1 MSMLEVCLVR
11 HAQSVSNAEGVW
23 QGQGDSPLSELGR
36 TQVEALTGALN
47 GTPYD
52 LALSSDLSRAAHTA
66 RALGAEVEHERAW
79 REIDVG
85 RWEGLTMEQVIE
97 RFPEQI
103 AALRERRTFEIG
115 GGETWPEV
123 FARADG
129 ALRSIRKRLP
139 EGGRAIVFTH
149 GGIIGAILSG
159 LLGVRDRFPWP
170 LGRMRN
176 TGRTTLRFSGPSV
189 ELLAHNDDSHLSDGL
204 RQKYEPRPDQVVVRM
219 TALADEGPF
228 GDTGTADFNS
238 AIKSARKTGAGG
250 VVSVSGSSRDI
261 ATLAQEAAGASAQE
275 FRFIETAAGRSSEL
289 LISEDHKMLLDYGLP
304 TLQI

>member
-1 MSMLEVCLVR
+1 MSVLEVCFVR
-11 HAQSVSNAEGVW
+11 HAQSVSNAAGIW

-36 TQVEALTGALN
+36 TQVEALRAAISGDR
-47 GTPYD
+47 YD

-66 RALGAEVEHERAW
+66 EALGAPLEHDRRW

-85 RWEGLTMEQVIE
+85 DWEGLTMDQVIE

-115 GGETWPEV
+115 GGESWPEV

-129 ALRSIRKRLP
+129 ALHRIRERLP

-149 GGIIGAILSG
+149 GGVIAAILAG

-176 TGRTTLRFSGPSV
+176 TGRTTLRFASGAV
-189 ELLAHNDDSHLSDGL
+189 ELVGHNDDSHLNADL
-204 RQKYEPRPDQVVVRM
+204 RQAYEPRPDQVLLRLT
-219 TALADEGPF
+219 TAETQEGAY
-228 GDTGTADFNS
+228 GTAAADFNS

-250 VVSVSGSSRDI
+250 VVSVSGTSREI
-261 ATLAQEAAGASAQE
+261 AELAQAASGASARE
-275 FRFIETAAGRSSEL
+275 FRLLPSPTGSSTEL
-289 LISEDHKMLLDYGLP
+289 LVSDDHRMLLEYGRP
-304 TLQI
+304 GFQI